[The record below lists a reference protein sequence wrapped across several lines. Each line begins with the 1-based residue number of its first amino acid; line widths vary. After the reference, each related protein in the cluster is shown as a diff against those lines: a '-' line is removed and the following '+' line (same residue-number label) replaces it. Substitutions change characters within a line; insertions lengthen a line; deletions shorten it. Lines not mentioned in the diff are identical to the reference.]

1 LLEEQEK
8 LTNNDTKDMDD
19 DDKKEQVDR
28 LIYIAERLDLI
39 DYTRAESKA
48 IEILTGLGFT

>member
-1 LLEEQEK
+1 MQ
-8 LTNNDTKDMDD
+8 
-19 DDKKEQVDR
+19 
-28 LIYIAERLDLI
+28 IAERLDLI